1 MRISRHTTTG
11 SLDTLIVYLPLCFSS
26 NPHFVMPDTP
36 DNAFK
41 RLFEEGKKYL
51 TLQIDYTKLTATEK
65 ISVILGMSVLF
76 IIILVLAVGAGIY
89 LSFALV
95 YLLEP
100 LVGIVGSYALLGA
113 LFLILIAI
121 VVIFKRQLILAPI
134 TRFISRVLLDNDKTP
149 Q

>member
-1 MRISRHTTTG
+1 MS
-11 SLDTLIVYLPLCFSS
+11 
-26 NPHFVMPDTP
+26 DTP

-41 RLFEEGKKYL
+41 RLFDECKKYIS
-51 TLQIDYTKLTATEK
+51 LQIDYAKLTATEK

-100 LVGIVGSYALLGA
+100 LVGIVGSYALLGG
-113 LFLILIAI
+113 LFLLLIAI
-121 VVIFKRQLILAPI
+121 VVIFKQRIILAPI